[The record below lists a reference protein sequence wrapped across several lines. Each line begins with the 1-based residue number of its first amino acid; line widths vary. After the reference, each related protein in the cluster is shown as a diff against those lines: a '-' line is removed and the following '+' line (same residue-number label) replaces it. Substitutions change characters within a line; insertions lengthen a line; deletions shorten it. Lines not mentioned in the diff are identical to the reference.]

1 MAQLLQVG
9 RTFRSATG
17 IPHQFALRVYVP
29 AEELD
34 AVYAPLVPRA
44 LSPEEAGVNELTEQ
58 LARLA
63 EPGQEPLPPAV
74 EPLWTLPFSAAPRGR
89 DMLAAGA
96 GDFPVYHPPQRLRRS
111 LRLVA
116 LAEEE
121 GGQPL
126 PNLLIPEDAVRAAGD
141 RVSREHFVPV
151 HARQSAFTVPMAWF
165 SLFTAQDHTES
176 FHHGNRVHRCAV
188 PVDLATRRVVRAA
201 QVVEDAGG
209 EDLEDLAEDLT
220 HLGRWLGAFSANSL
234 VVLHYGS
241 LADPFQPDESPQDF
255 SDAVELL
262 AARDT
267 HGAAVAF
274 RRLMHRWLRLA
285 HLESAS

>member
-1 MAQLLQVG
+1 M
-9 RTFRSATG
+9 
-17 IPHQFALRVYVP
+17 
-29 AEELD
+29 
-34 AVYAPLVPRA
+34 
-44 LSPEEAGVNELTEQ
+44 
-58 LARLA
+58 
-63 EPGQEPLPPAV
+63 
-74 EPLWTLPFSAAPRGR
+74 
-89 DMLAAGA
+89 
-96 GDFPVYHPPQRLRRS
+96 
-111 LRLVA
+111 
-116 LAEEE
+116 
-121 GGQPL
+121 
-126 PNLLIPEDAVRAAGD
+126 
-141 RVSREHFVPV
+141 
-151 HARQSAFTVPMAWF
+151 
-165 SLFTAQDHTES
+165 
-176 FHHGNRVHRCAV
+176 
-188 PVDLATRRVVRAA
+188 DLATRRVVRAA

-262 AARDT
+262 AARDA

>member
-1 MAQLLQVG
+1 MISEQDQRHYLAIARRAAAEAAEVIRTHGPG
-9 RTFRSATG
+9 R
-17 IPHQFALRVYVP
+17 
-29 AEELD
+29 
-34 AVYAPLVPRA
+34 
-44 LSPEEAGVNELTEQ
+44 LTEKGDRDPASEVD
-58 LARLA
+58 L
-63 EPGQEPLPPAV
+63 AV
-74 EPLWTLPFSAAPRGR
+74 ERNVR
-89 DMLAAGA
+89 DFLHNKTPEVEFLG
-96 GDFPVYHPPQRLRRS
+96 
-111 LRLVA
+111 
-116 LAEEE
+116 EEE

-126 PNLLIPEDAVRAAGD
+126 PNLLIPEDAVRAAGEL
-141 RVSREHFVPV
+141 VSREHFVPV

-165 SLFTAQDHTES
+165 SLFNAQDHTES

-262 AARDT
+262 AAQDA

-274 RRLMHRWLRLA
+274 RRLMHRWLPLA